1 MILLFSRGMRSK
13 LLINFK
19 NSFFRITVQEEL
31 SNPAFIIKK
40 VAVEDG
46 DSFIGP
52 DGNLISYTLKCSANS
67 YEPPRAANLAAT

>member
-1 MILLFSRGMRSK
+1 MILLFSPGMRSK

-19 NSFFRITVQEEL
+19 NSFFRITVQEGL

-46 DSFIGP
+46 DIFLDP
-52 DGNLISYTLKCSANS
+52 DGNFKSHTLK
-67 YEPPRAANLAAT
+67 R